1 MTDKEQAEERYLRQ
15 HDENPLKPVSGNM
28 VENLKAEIIEAYEA
42 ALEADDK
49 DTIKRM
55 EWELSTLLIKKN
67 ELRAYVEKRKEER
80 IRKHPV
86 LMEEAGVTAE

>member
-1 MTDKEQAEERYLRQ
+1 MTEKEQAEERYLRQ

-67 ELRAYVEKRKEER
+67 ELRAYVEKRKAER
-80 IRKHPV
+80 IRRHPV
-86 LMEEAGVTAE
+86 LMEEAAETSE

>member
-15 HDENPLKPVSGNM
+15 HDDNPLKPVSSNM
-28 VENLKAEIIEAYEA
+28 VENLKIEIIEAYEA

-67 ELRAYVEKRKEER
+67 ELKAFVEKRKAKR
-80 IRKHPV
+80 ARKHPV
-86 LMEEAGVTAE
+86 LTEEAEATTE